1 MRSNRA
7 GHRSTEHRQKKSGE
21 VNNTEKENINIL
33 SENELELIGQ
43 FARKKLKNEEIYTF
57 SLILCDNE
65 IDRDNEKFTISALN
79 KLAELFIGKT
89 GIFDHNMK
97 SKDQTARIYSTEVI
111 TDSSRKTSDGEDY
124 TYIKAK
130 AYMVRTEKNKDLIAE
145 IDAGIKKE
153 TSVGCCESDKSCSI
167 CGMNIKTHG
176 CEHQKGKVYGGK
188 LCCYHLSE
196 PTDAYEWSFV
206 AVPAQKNAGV
216 IKSFVPVNETEKLA
230 EWANEYREELKA
242 EIIRSASSVIPEMKS
257 SSLEE
262 ICVSLS
268 VKALREMRDAF
279 RENAKKNL
287 PVIRQLDCFEA
298 DDEISNSEYKI

>member
-1 MRSNRA
+1 MPD
-7 GHRSTEHRQKKSGE
+7 
-21 VNNTEKENINIL
+21 
-33 SENELELIGQ
+33 NELELIGQ
-43 FARKKLKNEEIYTF
+43 FARKKLENEEIYTF
-57 SLILCDNE
+57 SLVLCDNE
-65 IDRDNEKFTISALN
+65 IDRDNEKFTVSALN
-79 KLAELFIGKT
+79 KLAELFVGKT

-97 SKDQTARIYSTEVI
+97 SKDQTARIYSAEVVTDTE
-111 TDSSRKTSDGEDY
+111 RKTSDGEPY

-153 TSVGCCESDKSCSI
+153 TSVGCCVSDISCSI
-167 CGMNIKTHG
+167 CGRNIKTEG

-216 IKSFVPVNETEKLA
+216 IKSFNPANETEKLA
-230 EWANEYREELKA
+230 ALANEYRDELKA
-242 EIIRSASSVIPEMKS
+242 DIIRSAAAVIPEMKS
-257 SSLEE
+257 SSVEE
-262 ICVSLS
+262 ICESLS

-279 RENAKKNL
+279 RENARKNL
-287 PVIRQLDCFEA
+287 PVVRQLDCTQAEN
-298 DDEISNSEYKI
+298 ENHNSEYKI